1 MPAVISMIMCRSRY
15 RNSSYA
21 IRYAFSEEVR
31 HLNSH
36 LGEYEMPRLEIL
48 PPEET
53 HSVNLG
59 PISSGEGTIAGNYD
73 VLKNI
78 FLQQLLVNDETDF
91 SCLVTSL
98 LPCVSAQLNP
108 SGEKKSWH
116 MNCLT
121 G

>member
-1 MPAVISMIMCRSRY
+1 MFCGRDIPSGGLQQDMLHNDVRLKINGIIDASGNQHDHVQVQISKFFICD
-15 RNSSYA
+15 A
-21 IRYAFSEEVR
+21 IRYTFSEEVR

-59 PISSGEGTIAGNYD
+59 PINSGEGTIAGNYD

-78 FLQQLLVNDETDF
+78 FLQQLL
-91 SCLVTSL
+91 S
-98 LPCVSAQLNP
+98 QR
-108 SGEKKSWH
+108 
-116 MNCLT
+116 
-121 G
+121 